1 MVCKYCGSEIKDNA
15 RFCPKCGKKLMGETN
30 LTGPAGMAG
39 QAGPSE
45 PAKPA
50 AFQGVNMPSGGVNKR
65 RDSVPGKII
74 AVLIAVVILLAVACV
89 IIIRSRTGS
98 GKTEDYVKEEPK
110 GQIFEETA
118 PAESVNNDEPADI
131 STEQAVSEQSEV
143 IAEPAETNEADPV
156 QESEAAAA
164 DEFSDCQICYIDVIE
179 NEHQKLLAGS
189 SDDYEYNMET
199 IEGYSLYDID
209 KDGMPEL
216 FIRLGHD
223 EASYHGRVYTFKN
236 GELKLVEDELPMG
249 HTYLES
255 DPNENGVLLCYGHMG
270 YAGIS
275 KASLRGDRLEYE
287 NIFDEDINEGLDNGE
302 DVSYTPTEEIV
313 PGASY
318 IDEFSSDSTLPI
330 KKYFE
335 TLEFKTG
342 DLPRQKKAIGF
353 PDGNSDIYRDIIANN
368 QIVNAVAADRWCN
381 NPGRVHF
388 GELLR
393 EDVIYPYTSGN
404 LIIKAHVYSDID
416 FDGIYECILYFS
428 ELGNE
433 SSSSHYR
440 GIISRQNGEFYIYL
454 NAHSY
459 ETAYT
464 DDGYLIDGFNGGGIK
479 RIIFERENAFEF
491 NVSGKVS
498 QLRDM
503 KKINFD

>member
-15 RFCPKCGKKLMGETN
+15 RFCPKCGKKLLGETN
-30 LTGPAGMAG
+30 LTGPA
-39 QAGPSE
+39 
-45 PAKPA
+45 
-50 AFQGVNMPSGGVNKR
+50 AFQGANMPSEGVNKR

-89 IIIRSRTGS
+89 IIISSRTGS

-110 GQIFEETA
+110 GEGFKETA
-118 PAESVNNDEPADI
+118 PAESVNNDEPEDI
-131 STEQAVSEQSEV
+131 STEQTVSEQSEV

-156 QESEAAAA
+156 QESEAVD

-236 GELKLVEDELPMG
+236 GELKLVEDELLMG
-249 HTYLES
+249 HTYLAS

-275 KASLRGDRLEYE
+275 RASLRGERLEYE
-287 NIFDEDINEGLDNGE
+287 NIFDEDINERLDNGE

-318 IDEFSSDSTLPI
+318 IDEFSSDITLPI
-330 KKYFE
+330 KEYFE
-335 TLEFKTG
+335 TLEFQTG
-342 DLPRQKKAIGF
+342 DLPRQKKAMGF
-353 PDGNSDIYRDIIANN
+353 PDGNNDIYRDIIANN
-368 QIVNAVAADRWCN
+368 VTVNAVAVDRWCN

-404 LIIKAHVYSDID
+404 LIIKEYVYSDMNL
-416 FDGIYECILYFS
+416 DGIYECLVYFG
-428 ELGNE
+428 EQGNE
-433 SSSSHYR
+433 SLSSHFR
-440 GIISRQNGEFYIYL
+440 GVISRQDGEFYIYL
-454 NAHSY
+454 SSYAY
-459 ETAYT
+459 ETFYT
-464 DDGYLIDGFNGGGIK
+464 DDGYLIDEYNGIK
-479 RIIFERENAFEF
+479 RIFFDKEEAFEL

-498 QLRDM
+498 QLKDM
-503 KKINFD
+503 KKLNFG